1 MIPWIQVYSN
11 LPQHPKTTK
20 LADELGLTSA
30 ALNPNVLA
38 VGLLVSLWAWAIQ
51 NAHNGDLS
59 GCSSRAIAEACLWKK
74 KPETLVKALQSAG
87 FLDKDMKLH
96 DWEEY
101 ACLLMEQEENRRAKT
116 RDRVKRY
123 RDKKAAEA
131 AGDGNVDGNA
141 PCNVTDTPGNAPTI
155 PDHTRQDLTRPDK
168 YSSGGGDARAQARE
182 NMTDFLQGRDLDPGV
197 FYGYT
202 PEIQAEVAA
211 ITDAAFAS
219 FTDRRATGFDYAQAF
234 QALHRSTQDPAT
246 LTWKIELPDNAR
258 DLLLYAFEAA
268 AAAGNGGDWRYING
282 VLAKLGQRGI
292 RTLRQ
297 AEDYDYDRNGG
308 F

>member
-38 VGLLVSLWAWAIQ
+38 VGLVVSLWAWAIQ
-51 NAHNGDLS
+51 NAYNGDLS

-74 KPETLVKALQSAG
+74 KPETLVKALQKAG
-87 FLDKDMKLH
+87 FLDADMKLH

-101 ACLLMEQEENRRAKT
+101 ACLLVEQEENRRAKT

-131 AGDGNVDGNA
+131 GGDGNVDGNA
-141 PCNVTDTPGNAPTI
+141 PCNVTDTHGNAPTI
-155 PDHTRQDLTRPDK
+155 PDHTRQDLTRPDN

-234 QALHRSTQDPAT
+234 QALHRSAQDPVT
-246 LTWKIELPDNAR
+246 LAWKIELPDNAR

-297 AEDYDYDRNGG
+297 AEDYDYDRSGG

>member
-1 MIPWIQVYSN
+1 
-11 LPQHPKTTK
+11 
-20 LADELGLTSA
+20 
-30 ALNPNVLA
+30 
-38 VGLLVSLWAWAIQ
+38 
-51 NAHNGDLS
+51 
-59 GCSSRAIAEACLWKK
+59 
-74 KPETLVKALQSAG
+74 
-87 FLDKDMKLH
+87 
-96 DWEEY
+96 
-101 ACLLMEQEENRRAKT
+101 
-116 RDRVKRY
+116 
-123 RDKKAAEA
+123 
-131 AGDGNVDGNA
+131 
-141 PCNVTDTPGNAPTI
+141 
-155 PDHTRQDLTRPDK
+155 
-168 YSSGGGDARAQARE
+168 
-182 NMTDFLQGRDLDPGV
+182 MTDFLQGRDLDPGV

-219 FTDRRATGFDYAQAF
+219 FTDRRPTGFDYAQAF

-246 LTWKIELPDNAR
+246 LAWRIELPDNAR

-297 AEDYDYDRNGG
+297 AEDYDYDRSGG